1 MNRRDRLTQPIN
13 TGASE
18 VGTLTSTLSI
28 ALSALTSE
36 KGAMDAT
43 ANNVANV
50 NTPGY
55 SRVRAVLTEN
65 DPVVL
70 APLTFGTGVS
80 LSKLESLR
88 DPILQLRIGQERQS
102 QGELDAFV
110 TAMQQVEVN
119 FQSSSGDLG
128 TQITQFFNSLSQLS
142 TDPVDLSL
150 RQAVLTAAQ
159 NVATG
164 FRNTSARLIQQ
175 RSSLDL
181 NVVQDVQQVN
191 TLTGQIAEL
200 NGQITNLENLGED
213 ASAFVDKRDVL
224 IQQLSS
230 LIDVASIKSDN
241 GLTLTTSNGTAL
253 VAGEQN
259 FLLATQTDPSGVQH
273 VVANGADITG
283 KLNSGALA
291 GTITVRDNKIPG
303 LLSQLDS
310 LAAGFATAVNTIH
323 RAGFDLNGNAGTDF
337 FNSPPASGQ
346 GAAAALAVAITD
358 PTLLAASSDGSQ
370 GSNGNVLQLA
380 ALHDKPLVSGQTANE
395 FYGNIVFA
403 VGSDVANGSSD
414 LDASKLILQ
423 KLQDQRGSISG
434 VSLDEE
440 AANMILFQRA
450 YDASARIVQ
459 TVSEM
464 LDTLIQMGTS

>member
-1 MNRRDRLTQPIN
+1 M
-13 TGASE
+13 
-18 VGTLTSTLSI
+18 GTLTSALSI
-28 ALSALTSE
+28 ALSALSSE

-55 SRVRAVLTEN
+55 SRVRPVLTES

-88 DPILQLRIGQERQS
+88 DPILQLRIGQETQS
-102 QGELDAFV
+102 QGGLDAFV

-128 TQITQFFNSLSQLS
+128 SQLTQFFNSLNQLS

-159 NVATG
+159 NLATG
-164 FRNTSARLIQQ
+164 FRNTSSNLIRQ

-191 TLTGQIAEL
+191 TLTGQIAQL
-200 NGQITNLENLGED
+200 NGQIVNLENLQED
-213 ASAFVDKRDVL
+213 ASAFIDQRDVL

-230 LIDVASIKSDN
+230 LIDVSSIKSSN

-253 VAGEQN
+253 VAGEEN
-259 FLLATQTDPSGVQH
+259 FNLSTQTDAAGVQH
-273 VVANGADITG
+273 VFSNQTDITAR
-283 KLNSGALA
+283 LSSGALA
-291 GTITVRDNKIPG
+291 GTIAVRDNKIPG
-303 LLSQLDS
+303 VLSQLDS
-310 LAAGFATAVNTIH
+310 LASAFATAVNNVH
-323 RAGFDLNGNAGTDF
+323 RAGFDLNGNAGGDLF
-337 FNSPPASGQ
+337 AAPPAGGQ
-346 GAAAALAVAITD
+346 GAAAALTVAITD
-358 PTLLAASSDGSQ
+358 PQLVAASSDGSPD
-370 GSNGNVLQLA
+370 SNGNVLQLA
-380 ALHDKPLVSGQTANE
+380 ALHDQPLVSGQAANE
-395 FYGNIVFA
+395 FYGNIIFA

-464 LDTLIQMGTS
+464 LDTVIQMGTS

>member
-1 MNRRDRLTQPIN
+1 M
-13 TGASE
+13 
-18 VGTLTSTLSI
+18 GTLTSALSI

-55 SRVRAVLTEN
+55 SRVRPVLTEN
-65 DPVVL
+65 DPVVI

-88 DPILQLRIGQERQS
+88 DPILQLRIGQETQS

-128 TQITQFFNSLSQLS
+128 SQLTQFFNSVNQLA

-159 NVATG
+159 NLATG
-164 FRNTSARLIQQ
+164 FRNTSSNLIRQ

-181 NVVQDVQQVN
+181 NVVQDVQQIN
-191 TLTGQIAEL
+191 TLTGQIAQL
-200 NGQITNLENLGED
+200 NGQITNLENLRQD
-213 ASAFVDKRDVL
+213 ASAFVDQRDVL
-224 IQQLSS
+224 IQQLSG
-230 LIDVASIKSDN
+230 LIDVASIKSSN

-253 VAGEQN
+253 VAGEEN
-259 FLLATQTDPSGVQH
+259 FLLSTQTDAAGVQH
-273 VVANGADITG
+273 IFSNQTDITA

-291 GTITVRDNKIPG
+291 GTIAVRDNRIPL

-310 LAAGFATAVNTIH
+310 LVAGFATAVNSVH
-323 RAGFDLNGNAGTDF
+323 RAGFDLNGNAGGDLFTA
-337 FNSPPASGQ
+337 PPAGGQ
-346 GAAAALAVAITD
+346 GAAAALTVAISD
-358 PTLLAASSDGSQ
+358 PRLVAASSDGSP
-370 GSNGNVLQLA
+370 GSNGNALQLA
-380 ALHDKPLVSGQTANE
+380 ALHDQSLVSGQSANE
-395 FYGNIVFA
+395 FYGNLVFA

-414 LDASKLILQ
+414 LAASKLILQ

-464 LDTLIQMGTS
+464 LDTVIQMGTS

>member
-1 MNRRDRLTQPIN
+1 
-13 TGASE
+13 
-18 VGTLTSTLSI
+18 
-28 ALSALTSE
+28 
-36 KGAMDAT
+36 MDAT

-55 SRVRAVLTEN
+55 SRVRPVLTES

-88 DPILQLRIGQERQS
+88 DPILQLRIGQETQS

-128 TQITQFFNSLSQLS
+128 TQLTQFFNSLNQLS

-159 NVATG
+159 NLATG
-164 FRNTSARLIQQ
+164 FRNTSSNLIRQ

-191 TLTGQIAEL
+191 TLTGQIAQL
-200 NGQITNLENLGED
+200 NGQIINLENLQQD
-213 ASAFVDKRDVL
+213 ASAFIDQRDVL

-230 LIDVASIKSDN
+230 LIDVASIKSSN

-253 VAGEQN
+253 VAGEEN
-259 FLLATQTDPSGVQH
+259 FILSTQTDAAGVQH
-273 VVANGADITG
+273 VFSNQTDITA
-283 KLNSGALA
+283 KLSSGALA
-291 GTITVRDNKIPG
+291 GTIAVRDNKIPG

-310 LAAGFATAVNTIH
+310 LASAFATAVNNVH
-323 RAGFDLNGNAGTDF
+323 RSGFDLNGNAGGDLF
-337 FNSPPASGQ
+337 AAPPAGGQ
-346 GAAAALAVAITD
+346 GAAAALTVAITD
-358 PTLLAASSDGSQ
+358 PQLVAASSDGSP

-380 ALHDKPLVSGQTANE
+380 ALHYQPLVSGQAANE
-395 FYGNIVFA
+395 FYGNMIFA

-414 LDASKLILQ
+414 LNASQLILQ

-440 AANMILFQRA
+440 AVNMILFQRA

-464 LDTLIQMGTS
+464 LDTVIQMGTS

>member
-1 MNRRDRLTQPIN
+1 M
-13 TGASE
+13 
-18 VGTLTSTLSI
+18 GTLTSALSI

-55 SRVRAVLTEN
+55 SRVRPVLTEN
-65 DPVVL
+65 DPVVI

-88 DPILQLRIGQERQS
+88 DPILQLRIGQETQS

-128 TQITQFFNSLSQLS
+128 SQLTQFFNSVNQLA

-159 NVATG
+159 NLATG
-164 FRNTSARLIQQ
+164 FRNTSSNLIRQ

-181 NVVQDVQQVN
+181 NVVQDVQQIN
-191 TLTGQIAEL
+191 TLTGQIAQL
-200 NGQITNLENLGED
+200 NGQITNLENLRQD
-213 ASAFVDKRDVL
+213 ASAFVDQRDVL
-224 IQQLSS
+224 IQQLSG
-230 LIDVASIKSDN
+230 LIDVASIKSSN

-253 VAGEQN
+253 VAGEEN
-259 FLLATQTDPSGVQH
+259 FLLSTQTDAAGVQH
-273 VVANGADITG
+273 IFSNQTDITA

-291 GTITVRDNKIPG
+291 GTIAVRDNRIPV

-310 LAAGFATAVNTIH
+310 LAAGFATAVNSVH
-323 RAGFDLNGNAGTDF
+323 RAGFDLNGNAGGDLFTA
-337 FNSPPASGQ
+337 PPAGGQ
-346 GAAAALAVAITD
+346 GAAAALTVAISD
-358 PTLLAASSDGSQ
+358 PRLVAASSDGSP
-370 GSNGNVLQLA
+370 GSNGNALQLA
-380 ALHDKPLVSGQTANE
+380 ALHDQSLVSGQSANE
-395 FYGNIVFA
+395 FYGNLVFA

-414 LDASKLILQ
+414 LAASKLILQ

-464 LDTLIQMGTS
+464 LDTVIQMGTS

>member
-1 MNRRDRLTQPIN
+1 M
-13 TGASE
+13 
-18 VGTLTSTLSI
+18 GTLTSALSI

-55 SRVRAVLTEN
+55 SRVRPVLTEN
-65 DPVVL
+65 DPVVI

-88 DPILQLRIGQERQS
+88 DPILQLRIGQETQS

-128 TQITQFFNSLSQLS
+128 SQLTQFFNSVNQLA

-159 NVATG
+159 NLATG
-164 FRNTSARLIQQ
+164 FRNTSSNLIRQ

-181 NVVQDVQQVN
+181 NVVQGVQQIN
-191 TLTGQIAEL
+191 TLTGQIAQL
-200 NGQITNLENLGED
+200 NGQITNLENLRQD
-213 ASAFVDKRDVL
+213 ASAFVDQRDVL
-224 IQQLSS
+224 IQQLSG
-230 LIDVASIKSDN
+230 LIDVASIKSSN

-253 VAGEQN
+253 VAGEEN
-259 FLLATQTDPSGVQH
+259 FLLSTQTDAAGVQH
-273 VVANGADITG
+273 IFSNQTDITA

-291 GTITVRDNKIPG
+291 GTIAVRDNRIPV

-310 LAAGFATAVNTIH
+310 LAAGFATAVNSVH
-323 RAGFDLNGNAGTDF
+323 RAGFDLNGNAGGDLFTA
-337 FNSPPASGQ
+337 PPAGGQ
-346 GAAAALAVAITD
+346 GAAAALTVAISD
-358 PTLLAASSDGSQ
+358 PRLVAASSDGSP
-370 GSNGNVLQLA
+370 GSNGNALQLA
-380 ALHDKPLVSGQTANE
+380 ALHDQSLVSGQSANE
-395 FYGNIVFA
+395 FYGNLVFA

-414 LDASKLILQ
+414 LAASKLILQ

-464 LDTLIQMGTS
+464 LDTVIQMGTS

>member
-1 MNRRDRLTQPIN
+1 
-13 TGASE
+13 

-55 SRVRAVLTEN
+55 SRIRPVLAEN

-80 LSKLESLR
+80 LAKLESLR
-88 DPILQLRIGQERQS
+88 DPILQLRIGQETQS
-102 QGELDAFV
+102 QGELGAFV

-128 TQITQFFNSLSQLS
+128 TKITQFFNSLNQLS

-159 NVATG
+159 NLASG
-164 FRNTSARLIQQ
+164 LRNTSANLIGQ
-175 RSSLDL
+175 RSNLDL

-191 TLTGQIAEL
+191 TLTGQIAQL
-200 NGQITNLENLGED
+200 NGQITNLENLQQD
-213 ASAFVDKRDVL
+213 ATTFIDKRDVL

-230 LIDVASIKSDN
+230 LVDVASIKSSN

-259 FLLATQTDPSGVQH
+259 FLLSTQADPSGVQH
-273 VVANGADITG
+273 VFANGADLTA
-283 KLNSGALA
+283 KLSSGALA
-291 GTITVRDNKIPG
+291 GTIAVRDRNIPG
-303 LLSQLDS
+303 LFSQLDS
-310 LAAGFATAVNTIH
+310 LAAGLVTAVNSVH
-323 RAGFDLNGNAGTDF
+323 HAGFDLNGNRGGDF
-337 FNSPPASGQ
+337 FNTPPAGGQ
-346 GAAAALAVAITD
+346 GAAAAITLAITD
-358 PTLLAASSDGSQ
+358 SRLVAASSDGSP
-370 GSNGNVLQLA
+370 GSNGNILQLA
-380 ALHDKPLVSGQTANE
+380 ALHDQPLVAGQTANR
-395 FYGNIVFA
+395 FYGSMVFTA
-403 VGSDVANGSSD
+403 GSDVANGSSD
-414 LDASKLILQ
+414 LDASQLILQ
-423 KLQDQRGSISG
+423 KLQDQRGSVSG

-464 LDTLIQMGTS
+464 LDTVIQMGAS

>member
-1 MNRRDRLTQPIN
+1 M
-13 TGASE
+13 
-18 VGTLTSTLSI
+18 GTLTSALSI

-55 SRVRAVLTEN
+55 SRVRPVLTEN
-65 DPVVL
+65 DPVVI

-80 LSKLESLR
+80 LAKLESLR
-88 DPILQLRIGQERQS
+88 DPILQLRIGQETQS

-128 TQITQFFNSLSQLS
+128 SQLTQFFNSVNQLS

-159 NVATG
+159 NLATG
-164 FRNTSARLIQQ
+164 FRNTSSNLIRQ

-181 NVVQDVQQVN
+181 NVVQDVQQIN
-191 TLTGQIAEL
+191 TLTGQIAQL
-200 NGQITNLENLGED
+200 NGQITNLENLRQD
-213 ASAFVDKRDVL
+213 ASAFVDQRDVL
-224 IQQLSS
+224 IQQLSG
-230 LIDVASIKSDN
+230 LIDVASIKSSN

-253 VAGEQN
+253 VAGEEN
-259 FLLATQTDPSGVQH
+259 FLLSTQTDAAGVQH
-273 VVANGADITG
+273 IFSNQTDITA

-291 GTITVRDNKIPG
+291 GTIAVRDNRIPV

-310 LAAGFATAVNTIH
+310 LAAGFATAVNSVH
-323 RAGFDLNGNAGTDF
+323 RAGFDLNGNAGGDLFTA
-337 FNSPPASGQ
+337 PPAGGQ
-346 GAAAALAVAITD
+346 GAAAALTVAISD
-358 PTLLAASSDGSQ
+358 PRLVAASSDGSP
-370 GSNGNVLQLA
+370 GSNGNALQLA
-380 ALHDKPLVSGQTANE
+380 ALHDQSLVSGQSANE
-395 FYGNIVFA
+395 FYGNLVFA

-414 LDASKLILQ
+414 LAASKLILQ

-464 LDTLIQMGTS
+464 LDTVIQMGTS

>member
-1 MNRRDRLTQPIN
+1 
-13 TGASE
+13 
-18 VGTLTSTLSI
+18 
-28 ALSALTSE
+28 
-36 KGAMDAT
+36 MDAT

-55 SRVRAVLTEN
+55 SRVRPVLTES

-88 DPILQLRIGQERQS
+88 DPILQLRIGQETQS

-128 TQITQFFNSLSQLS
+128 TQLTQFFNSLNQLS

-159 NVATG
+159 NLATG
-164 FRNTSARLIQQ
+164 FRNTSSNLIRQ

-191 TLTGQIAEL
+191 TLTGQIAQL
-200 NGQITNLENLGED
+200 NGQIINLENLQQD
-213 ASAFVDKRDVL
+213 ASAFIDQRDVL

-230 LIDVASIKSDN
+230 LIDVASIKSSN

-253 VAGEQN
+253 VAGEEN
-259 FLLATQTDPSGVQH
+259 FILSTQTDAAGVQH
-273 VVANGADITG
+273 VFSNQTDITA
-283 KLNSGALA
+283 KLSSGALA
-291 GTITVRDNKIPG
+291 GTIAVRDNKIPG

-310 LAAGFATAVNTIH
+310 LASAFATAVNNVH
-323 RAGFDLNGNAGTDF
+323 RSGFDLNGNAGGDLF
-337 FNSPPASGQ
+337 AAPPAGGQ
-346 GAAAALAVAITD
+346 GAAAALTVAITD
-358 PTLLAASSDGSQ
+358 PQLVAASSDGSP

-380 ALHDKPLVSGQTANE
+380 ALHDQPLVSGQAANE
-395 FYGNIVFA
+395 FYGNIIFA

-414 LDASKLILQ
+414 LNASQLILQ

-440 AANMILFQRA
+440 AVNMILFQRA

-464 LDTLIQMGTS
+464 LDTVIQMGTS

>member
-1 MNRRDRLTQPIN
+1 M
-13 TGASE
+13 
-18 VGTLTSTLSI
+18 GTLTSALSI

-55 SRVRAVLTEN
+55 SRVRPVLTEN
-65 DPVVL
+65 DPVVI

-88 DPILQLRIGQERQS
+88 DPILQLRIGQETQS

-128 TQITQFFNSLSQLS
+128 SQLTQFFNSVNQLA

-159 NVATG
+159 NLATG
-164 FRNTSARLIQQ
+164 FRNTSSNLIRQ

-181 NVVQDVQQVN
+181 NVVQDVQQIN
-191 TLTGQIAEL
+191 TLTGQIAQL
-200 NGQITNLENLGED
+200 NGQITNLENLRQD
-213 ASAFVDKRDVL
+213 ASAFVDQRDVL
-224 IQQLSS
+224 IQQLSG
-230 LIDVASIKSDN
+230 LIDVASIKSSN

-253 VAGEQN
+253 VAGEEN
-259 FLLATQTDPSGVQH
+259 FLLSTQTDAAGVQH
-273 VVANGADITG
+273 IFSNQTDITA

-291 GTITVRDNKIPG
+291 GTIAVRDNRIPV

-310 LAAGFATAVNTIH
+310 LAAGFATAVNSVH
-323 RAGFDLNGNAGTDF
+323 RAGFDLNGNAGGDL
-337 FNSPPASGQ
+337 FNPPPAGGQ
-346 GAAAALAVAITD
+346 GAAAALTVAISD
-358 PTLLAASSDGSQ
+358 PRLVAASSDGSP
-370 GSNGNVLQLA
+370 GSNGNALQLA
-380 ALHDKPLVSGQTANE
+380 ALHDQSLVSGQSANE
-395 FYGNIVFA
+395 FYGNLVFA

-414 LDASKLILQ
+414 LAASKLILQ

-464 LDTLIQMGTS
+464 LDTVIQMGTS

>member
-1 MNRRDRLTQPIN
+1 M
-13 TGASE
+13 
-18 VGTLTSTLSI
+18 GTLTSTLSI

-55 SRVRAVLTEN
+55 SRVRPLLTEN

-70 APLTFGTGVS
+70 GSLTFGTGVS
-80 LSKLESLR
+80 LETLESLR
-88 DPILQLRIGQERQS
+88 DPIVQLRIGQETQS

-110 TAMQQVEVN
+110 SAMQQVEVN
-119 FQSSSGDLG
+119 FQTSDGDLG
-128 TQITQFFNSLSQLS
+128 TQISRFFNSLTQLS

-164 FRNTSARLIQQ
+164 FRNTSANLIRQ

-181 NVVQDVQQVN
+181 SVVQDVQQVN
-191 TLTGQIAEL
+191 TLTGQIAQL
-200 NGQITNLENLGED
+200 NGQITNLENLRQD
-213 ASAFVDKRDVL
+213 ASAFIDKRDVL
-224 IQQLSS
+224 IEQLSS
-230 LIDVASIKSDN
+230 LIDVASIKSSN

-253 VAGEQN
+253 VAGDEN
-259 FLLATQTDPSGVQH
+259 FLLNTQTDPSGVQH
-273 VVANGADITG
+273 IFANGADITA

-291 GTITVRDNKIPG
+291 GTISVRDGRIPG
-303 LLSQLDS
+303 VLGQLDA
-310 LAAGFATAVNTIH
+310 LAAGLAGAVNTTH
-323 RAGFDLNGNAGTDF
+323 RSGFDLNGNPGGDLF
-337 FNSPPASGQ
+337 SVPPPGGQ
-346 GAAAALAVAITD
+346 GTAAAMAVVIADAALV
-358 PTLLAASSDGSQ
+358 AASSDGSP
-370 GSNGNVLQLA
+370 GSNGNALQLA
-380 ALHDKPLVSGQTANE
+380 ALHEQPLVSGQTANDL
-395 FYGNIVFA
+395 YSNIIFG

-414 LDASKLILQ
+414 LEAATLILQ
-423 KLQDQRGSISG
+423 KLRNQRAAVSG

-464 LDTLIQMGTS
+464 LDTIIHMGE

>member
-1 MNRRDRLTQPIN
+1 M
-13 TGASE
+13 
-18 VGTLTSTLSI
+18 GTLTSALSI

-55 SRVRAVLTEN
+55 SRVRPVLTEN
-65 DPVVL
+65 DPVVI

-80 LSKLESLR
+80 LVKLESLR
-88 DPILQLRIGQERQS
+88 DPILQLRIGQETQS

-128 TQITQFFNSLSQLS
+128 SQLTQFFNSVNQLS

-159 NVATG
+159 NLATG
-164 FRNTSARLIQQ
+164 FRNTSSNLIRQ

-181 NVVQDVQQVN
+181 NVVQDVQQIN
-191 TLTGQIAEL
+191 TLTGQIAQL
-200 NGQITNLENLGED
+200 NGQITNLENLRQD
-213 ASAFVDKRDVL
+213 ASAFVDQRDVL

-230 LIDVASIKSDN
+230 LIDVASIKSSN

-253 VAGEQN
+253 VAGEEN
-259 FLLATQTDPSGVQH
+259 FLLSTQTDAAGVQH
-273 VVANGADITG
+273 IFSNQTDITA

-291 GTITVRDNKIPG
+291 GTIAVRDNRIPG

-310 LAAGFATAVNTIH
+310 LAAGFATAVNSVH
-323 RAGFDLNGNAGTDF
+323 RAGFDLNGNAGGDLFTA
-337 FNSPPASGQ
+337 PPAGGQ
-346 GAAAALAVAITD
+346 GAAAALTVAISD
-358 PTLLAASSDGSQ
+358 PRLVAASSDGSP
-370 GSNGNVLQLA
+370 GSNGNALQLA
-380 ALHDKPLVSGQTANE
+380 ALHDQSLVSGQAANE
-395 FYGNIVFA
+395 FYGNLVFA

-414 LDASKLILQ
+414 LAASKLILQ

-464 LDTLIQMGTS
+464 LDTVIQMGTS